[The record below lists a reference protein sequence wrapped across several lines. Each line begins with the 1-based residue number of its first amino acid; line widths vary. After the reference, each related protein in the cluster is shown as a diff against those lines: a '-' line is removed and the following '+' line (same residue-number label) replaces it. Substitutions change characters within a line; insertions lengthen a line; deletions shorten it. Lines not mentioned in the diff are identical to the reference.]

1 MARLTKKQKEQE
13 IGKLKKE
20 SRKYSIRDGIF
31 STMKV
36 SLGNSYIVPFAV
48 AINASNSVI
57 ALFSSIPGLLG
68 PISQWLSSRL
78 MEKYKRK
85 DIVSRAIF
93 YEILMWIPLIL
104 LAFLFYNGIITNL
117 IPLLLLLF
125 FTLYIIT
132 ANMGHP
138 AWFSW
143 VGDLIDQKHRGKW
156 FAKRTFI
163 FSIVTVVVTILAA
176 IALDFFKKNNYTM
189 FGFMTL
195 FTLAMIARI
204 ISRHFIKKQY
214 EPKLELEKGYYFS
227 FSQFMKKALN
237 NNFGKFTVYRSLMW
251 FAASIAGPFFAVY
264 MLKNLG
270 LSYTVFMTIV
280 LSQTLFSLLTIKI
293 WGKFADKYGNYEVL
307 KITGI
312 LIPLYPILW
321 LISESPLF
329 LIFGPQLI
337 GGIAWGGFNLAA
349 GNFIFDSVTPQKR
362 GLAVSYFNLLNG
374 VGIFMGA
381 SLGALLAKY
390 LPIIFM
396 DKLLLI
402 FLISAFA
409 RMVVSLIMLPKF
421 KEVRETKP
429 FDSSKTLKH
438 LVINNF
444 KSPIME
450 GARDLT
456 IVKKIHWKK

>member
-1 MARLTKKQKEQE
+1 MAKLTKKDQK
-13 IGKLKKE
+13 IKILKKE

-31 STMKV
+31 STAQV

-48 AINASNSVI
+48 AVNASNSII

-68 PISQWLSSRL
+68 PISQWFSSRL
-78 MEKYKRK
+78 IEKHKRK
-85 DIVSRAIF
+85 NIVSKAIF
-93 YEILMWIPLIL
+93 FEILMWLPLIT
-104 LAFLFYNGIITNL
+104 LAFLFYKGIITSL
-117 IPLLLLLF
+117 IPLLLLMF
-125 FTLYIIT
+125 FTLYIII
-132 ANMGHP
+132 ANAGHP

-143 VGDLIDQKHRGKW
+143 VGDLIDEKNRGKW

-163 FSIVTVVVTILAA
+163 FSIITLVVTIIAA
-176 IALDFFKKNNYTM
+176 VTLDFFKKNNKTM
-189 FGFMTL
+189 LGFMIL
-195 FTLAMIARI
+195 FGLAMIARI

-227 FSQFMKKALN
+227 FWQFMQKSTN
-237 NNFGKFTVYRSLMW
+237 NNFGKFTIYRSLIW
-251 FAASIAGPFFAVY
+251 LAASIAGPFFAVY

-270 LSYTVFMTIV
+270 LSYTMFMIIV
-280 LSQTLFSLLTIKI
+280 LSQTLFSLLTIRI
-293 WGKFADKYGNYEVL
+293 WGKFADRYGNYEVL

-374 VGIFMGA
+374 VGIFIGA
-381 SLGALLAKY
+381 TIGALLVKY
-390 LPIIFM
+390 LPITFM
-396 DKLLLI
+396 DKLLFI

-409 RMVVSLIMLPKF
+409 RMIVSLIMLPQF
-421 KEVRETKP
+421 KEVRNTKP
-429 FDSSKTLKH
+429 FDSSKALRH

-444 KSPIME
+444 RSPIME
-450 GARDLT
+450 GARELT